1 MEWNNKVKD
10 QLQQLEVAPP
20 DECWSNIQSELQ
32 KGKII
37 PLSSPYAKAISW
49 LKYSAAAVV
58 TGLIMFTFINQP
70 FRNALQNA
78 VMGPGTKASIVD
90 STPAN
95 KIDSIATNDSTR

>member
-1 MEWNNKVKD
+1 MEWNKKVKD
-10 QLQQLEVAPP
+10 HLQQLEVAPP

-58 TGLIMFTFINQP
+58 TGLIMFTFINQS
-70 FRNALQNA
+70 FRNNLQNA
-78 VMGPGTKASIVD
+78 VMGPGTKAAIVD
-90 STPAN
+90 TTPVN
-95 KIDSIATNDSTR
+95 KVDSIATNDSTR

>member
-1 MEWNNKVKD
+1 MDWNKKVKD

-20 DECWSNIQSELQ
+20 DECWNNIQTELQ

-37 PLSSPYAKAISW
+37 PLSSPYAKGISW

-58 TGLIMFTFINQP
+58 TGLIMFTLINQP

-78 VMGPGTKASIVD
+78 VMGPGTKAAILD
-90 STPAN
+90 STPTN
-95 KIDSIATNDSTR
+95 QIDSIALNDSTR

>member
-78 VMGPGTKASIVD
+78 VMGPVTKAAIVD
-90 STPAN
+90 TTPAN